1 MCVRASASVPSE
13 ATSAFTG
20 CLSVERCEHA
30 AGHSL
35 QVTEC
40 MLQVVEGFD
49 AQQLAALL
57 KFVTSCS
64 RPPLGG
70 FQFLVPPFTIHQV
83 TGSFWR

>member
-1 MCVRASASVPSE
+1 MCVRASASMPSE
-13 ATSAFTG
+13 ATSEFT
-20 CLSVERCEHA
+20 CYLSLEHCQHA

-35 QVTEC
+35 QLTEC

-83 TGSFWR
+83 TSSFWR